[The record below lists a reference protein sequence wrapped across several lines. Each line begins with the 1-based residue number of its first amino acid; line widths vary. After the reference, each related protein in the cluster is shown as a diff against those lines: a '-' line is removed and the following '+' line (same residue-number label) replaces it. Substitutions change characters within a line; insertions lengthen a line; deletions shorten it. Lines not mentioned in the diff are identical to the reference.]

1 MQEYMVFWQAAGA
14 LFFAPPTFLALAFP
28 RARLL
33 HQASP
38 VFSFPHSKLLPFQI
52 LPLKRWPRRL
62 DYKATLNLHNKNFLR
77 CTYVVSFFHCVT
89 CNSCSYLSKLVHIF
103 QSFFL
108 MFQYNFLPM
117 ERNNIKSNSS
127 INIVTEQY

>member
-14 LFFAPPTFLALAFP
+14 LFFAPPSFLALAFP

-62 DYKATLNLHNKNFLR
+62 DYKATLNLHNQKFSPMHVRRIVFPLCDLQLVFVFEQTRTHFPIFFSN
-77 CTYVVSFFHCVT
+77 VS
-89 CNSCSYLSKLVHIF
+89 I
-103 QSFFL
+103 
-108 MFQYNFLPM
+108 
-117 ERNNIKSNSS
+117 
-127 INIVTEQY
+127 